1 MPLKILYVDNKDF
14 YELLAQIITFQ
25 FLLFVLK
32 EKKMRNYDRVS
43 GYIQAPDGF
52 TREGKKEGID
62 SQQSHQS
69 QVTQSKVVNVHK
81 PK

>member
-1 MPLKILYVDNKDF
+1 MPLKILYVDNKDS

-25 FLLFVLK
+25 LLLFVLK

-52 TREGKKEGID
+52 VREGKREGIN

-69 QVTQSKVVNVHK
+69 QVIQSKVLNVHE
-81 PK
+81 PQ